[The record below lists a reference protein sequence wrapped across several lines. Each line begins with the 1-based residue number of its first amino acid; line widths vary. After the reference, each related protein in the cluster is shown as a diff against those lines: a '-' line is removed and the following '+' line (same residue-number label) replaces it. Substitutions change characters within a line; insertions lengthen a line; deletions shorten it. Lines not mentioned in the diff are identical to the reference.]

1 MIRVNLNRIPEIDRE
16 TNEAYKQLRT
26 NIMFCGDDIKTIMIT
41 STQPNEGKSEVS
53 YFLAHSIGESG
64 KRVLLLD
71 ADIRKSM
78 MASRFMPDKN
88 VHGLSHYLAGQDS
101 LDDIICQTNVHN
113 LYMIFAGASAPNPSE
128 LLGNQR
134 FPAMLTA
141 LKKVF
146 DYVIIDSPPIG
157 TVIDAAV
164 IGTHTDG
171 CVLVIGYDQT
181 SYKLIAKAKNQ
192 LEKVGCHMLG
202 AVLNRVDTRKNS
214 YYGGYYGRYYGR
226 SGEKNNAET
235 NK

>member
-1 MIRVNLNRIPEIDRE
+1 MIKVNLNRIPEIDRE

-53 YFLAHSIGESG
+53 YFLARAIGESG

-71 ADIRKSM
+71 ADLRKSM
-78 MASRFMPDKN
+78 MASRFMPDQN
-88 VHGLSHYLAGQDS
+88 VHGISHYLSGQDS
-101 LDDIICQTNVHN
+101 LDDIICQTNIRN
-113 LYMIFAGASAPNPSE
+113 LYMIFSGTSAPNPSE
-128 LLGNQR
+128 LLGNQK
-134 FPAMLTA
+134 FSLMLTA

-157 TVIDAAV
+157 SVIDAAV
-164 IGTHTDG
+164 IGTHADG
-171 CVLVIGYDQT
+171 CVLVIGFDQT
-181 SYKLIAKAKNQ
+181 SRKQVAKAKGQ

-202 AVLNRVDTRKNS
+202 AVLNRVDTRNS
-214 YYGGYYGRYYGR
+214 AYYGSYYGRYYGQR
-226 SGEKNNAET
+226 GGENDAET